1 MIHQCQT
8 IANLINQNYSIMEA
22 QVVNDFLSRDIIL
35 HSPVL
40 AKTDRHIFILI
51 AYIGIMLQKFSRLN
65 DGGGGGFN
73 SIYAK
78 KKAR

>member
-51 AYIGIMLQKFSRLN
+51 AYIGIMLQKV
-65 DGGGGGFN
+65 
-73 SIYAK
+73 
-78 KKAR
+78 